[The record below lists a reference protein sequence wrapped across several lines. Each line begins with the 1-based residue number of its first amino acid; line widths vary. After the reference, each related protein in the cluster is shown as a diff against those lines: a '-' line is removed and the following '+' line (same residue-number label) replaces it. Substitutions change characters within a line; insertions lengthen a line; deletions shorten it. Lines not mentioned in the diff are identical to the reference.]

1 MLEYKKSNT
10 KLFLFI
16 FSIIFLFS
24 IQNLSAQTEAFSPSG
39 TPLFKVYT
47 NYHYEMTPGASKRS
61 AFELKRVYFGYKYQF
76 SPDFSAR
83 LNIDVGDNKSS
94 SAYAAYIKYAYLNWQ
109 STQWLAFSV
118 GMIEI
123 WQHKTQESWWGH
135 RYVYKSFQDEHGMSH
150 SADLGLNAD
159 IKLHEKAHLNL
170 TVSNGEGY
178 KKIQDNFGK
187 LRYSAD
193 LELEPVKGLWIKIY
207 ADQMGSG
214 ASIVDPAD
222 TSKTI
227 ALLTQQSLSTFAGYR
242 KKGAYSIGIEYDL
255 QNKHANM
262 PQENMTGFSF
272 FGSYNLNS
280 TWELFGRFDIL
291 QSNTITGQTES
302 WNIKN
307 DGNLIMAGVQYQP
320 VKGVSMALNYRMWNY
335 TKASLTDKSGVYIN
349 FEYKL

>member
-1 MLEYKKSNT
+1 MLEYKRLLT

-16 FSIIFLFS
+16 ISIFSLIS
-24 IQNLSAQTEAFSPSG
+24 VQKLSAQTEEFTSSG

-61 AFELKRVYFGYKYQF
+61 AFELKRVYFGYKYHF
-76 SPDFSAR
+76 SPKFSAR
-83 LNIDVGDNKSS
+83 LNIDVGNNKSS
-94 SAYAAYIKYAYLNWQ
+94 SAYAAYMKYAYLNWQ
-109 STQWLAFSV
+109 STSWLELSV
-118 GMIEI
+118 GLIEI

-135 RYVYKSFQDEHGMSH
+135 RYVYKSFQDEHGMSN
-150 SADLGLNAD
+150 SADLGANAD
-159 IKLHEKAHLNL
+159 IKLHDKAHLNL

-178 KKIQDNFGK
+178 KKLQDNFGK

-193 LELEPVKGLWIKIY
+193 LELEPVNGLWIKLY
-207 ADQMGSG
+207 ADNMASG
-214 ASIVDPAD
+214 ASITDPAD

-227 ALLTQQSLSTFAGYR
+227 QLLAQQSFSTFIGYR
-242 KKGAYSIGIEYDL
+242 KKGSYSFGAEYDL

-262 PQENMTGFSF
+262 PDENITGFSF
-272 FGSYNLNS
+272 FGSYNIRKQ
-280 TWELFGRFDIL
+280 WEFFGRFDIL
-291 QSNTITGQTES
+291 QSNTINGQTEA
-302 WNIKN
+302 WNIIN

-335 TKASLTDKSGVYIN
+335 TKSSLTDKSGIYIN